1 MADDAELLRRA
12 REGDTRALS
21 ALYGQYCRVVFAR
34 AFLETGSRAD
44 AEELMQDVFLLL
56 WKKRRKIQFAGT
68 SALPWLLVCTRHL
81 SANRRRYNHRR
92 ATETLPTDLQTG
104 AGSEP
109 EARAVRAQFMAS
121 IDASVARLDPTDQ
134 EILRLCA
141 VEGLSYRE
149 AADALG
155 ISHGAVRNRLGR
167 ARAVL
172 RTDAAAYT
180 EGGR

>member
-21 ALYGQYCRVVFAR
+21 ALYEQYCRVVFAR
-34 AFLETGSRAD
+34 ALLETGSRAD

-81 SANRRRYNHRR
+81 SANRRRHNHRR
-92 ATETLPTDLQTG
+92 TTQALPADLPTG
-104 AGSEP
+104 ADSEP
-109 EARAVRAQFMAS
+109 EAKAVRAQLMAR
-121 IDASVARLDPTDQ
+121 IDASVARLEPIDQ

-141 VEGLSYRE
+141 VEGLTYQE

-155 ISHGAVRNRLGR
+155 ISHGSVRNRLGR

-172 RTDAAAYT
+172 RADAAAYT
-180 EGGR
+180 EGRS

>member
-21 ALYGQYCRVVFAR
+21 ALYEQYCRVVFAR

-56 WKKRRKIQFAGT
+56 WKKRRKIQFVGT

-81 SANRRRYNHRR
+81 SANRRRYNRRR

-104 AGSEP
+104 AGFEP
-109 EARAVRAQFMAS
+109 EARAVRAQLMAS

-141 VEGLSYRE
+141 VEGLTYRE
-149 AADALG
+149 AAEALG

-172 RTDAAAYT
+172 RADAAAHT